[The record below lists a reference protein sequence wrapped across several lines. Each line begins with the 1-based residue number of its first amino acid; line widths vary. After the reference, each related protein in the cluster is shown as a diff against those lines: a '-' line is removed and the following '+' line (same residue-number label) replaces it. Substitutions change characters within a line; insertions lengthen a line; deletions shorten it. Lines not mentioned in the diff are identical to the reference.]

1 MNNCII
7 LHHGKIN
14 HNLVLTVNVHRHF
27 KTIDDCLFLINISYE
42 LHDSIVALKN
52 FTMHAIQDE
61 VVGPNIVKNEL
72 NTYDEYALGQIF
84 DILKRDGVI

>member
-1 MNNCII
+1 M
-7 LHHGKIN
+7 
-14 HNLVLTVNVHRHF
+14 VLSVNVHRHF

-61 VVGPNIVKNEL
+61 VVGPNIVKKDL
-72 NTYDEYALGQIF
+72 NAYNEYALEQIF
-84 DILKRDGVI
+84 DILKSDGVI

>member
-1 MNNCII
+1 
-7 LHHGKIN
+7 
-14 HNLVLTVNVHRHF
+14 
-27 KTIDDCLFLINISYE
+27 
-42 LHDSIVALKN
+42 
-52 FTMHAIQDE
+52 MHAIQDE